1 MKQGRR
7 HVTGLTGISR
17 RDALRLGATAA
28 AGETVGPFVMRL
40 AGAADAFS
48 WQRFKGSK
56 IFLQFSK
63 NPWAETMEKLLPD
76 FEKQSGIKTEFATLP
91 EIQARQKLTVEFTG
105 GSGGIDAWYTS
116 LHVEKRRF
124 WKSGWYLDVGNF
136 LPQMKG

>member
-1 MKQGRR
+1 MVRR
-7 HVTGLTGISR
+7 VPSFLI
-17 RDALRLGATAA
+17 A
-28 AGETVGPFVMRL
+28 AGWLFAWMLLLPKPGEAQKFDWQTQKGTTIRVM
-40 AGAADAFS
+40 
-48 WQRFKGSK
+48 
-56 IFLQFSK
+56 FSK
-63 NPWAETMEKLLPD
+63 GALGQTIESFLPE
-76 FEKQSGIKTEFATLP
+76 FEKQTGIKAEFATLP